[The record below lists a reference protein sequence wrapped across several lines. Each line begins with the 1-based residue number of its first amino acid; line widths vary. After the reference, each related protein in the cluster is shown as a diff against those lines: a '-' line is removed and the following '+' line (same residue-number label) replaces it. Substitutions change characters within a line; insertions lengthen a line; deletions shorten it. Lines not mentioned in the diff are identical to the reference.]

1 MAVGK
6 ESLEGLYT
14 KGAKEDLTI
23 LLVLN
28 SQAQLSFFLLLF
40 LLSLLLFFSGQEGA
54 IHLSQ
59 E

>member
-1 MAVGK
+1 MEVQK
-6 ESLEGLYT
+6 ESLEDLYT

-23 LLVLN
+23 LLALN
-28 SQAQLSFFLLLF
+28 SQALISFLLLF
-40 LLSLLLFFSGQEGA
+40 LLCLLSFSGQEGA

>member
-1 MAVGK
+1 MEVEK
-6 ESLEGLYT
+6 ESLEDLYT

-23 LLVLN
+23 LLALN
-28 SQAQLSFFLLLF
+28 SQAQISFLLLF
-40 LLSLLLFFSGQEGA
+40 LLCLLSFSGQDGA